1 MPNVVIIGAG
11 VGGLTAAIR
20 LAQRGCRVTVVEA
33 RESAGGLAASLEIDG
48 FCFDAGPYILLDR
61 LGLEWALGQVGIDT
75 AILGLQRIDQVY
87 ETEVAGEPLRVSSS
101 LDETADGIERRWPGS
116 GLLYRRFIAQMQA
129 RYNRL
134 QPLQCSTS
142 PRLGQWW
149 RSGAWRDIPFLL
161 RSLGSVLAS
170 SRLPAP
176 VAAAIGIWTHVAG
189 QTMAKA
195 PSPLSLVPAVIHSV
209 GAYYP
214 RGRIGAI
221 PAALVATAQSCG
233 VEFRLGTKVR
243 HIDCPHGTASAVEL
257 NDGARLAAD
266 AVISNVGLGTYL
278 QLLDDTGKNS
288 IPRRTQQMLSRLPLQ
303 SPGVCA
309 YLAVKGNI
317 PPPYLRFRIYDDP
330 DGCRLLVTPSV
341 LDPSVTRDGW
351 SPARLIAPLSHQRAE
366 AGGEH
371 EQNAFLQRV
380 LAEPW
385 WRDHFAEV
393 RVLATRIPQQWG
405 STYHLFHNSMNP
417 VMTAQFMRAGRL
429 AHRSPWIRRL
439 FLTGSAT
446 HPGQW
451 VSFCAISGVLTADRV
466 LEDH

>member
-1 MPNVVIIGAG
+1 MPTVVMIGAG

-20 LAQRGCRVTVVEA
+20 LAQRGWKVTVVEA
-33 RESAGGLAASLEIDG
+33 RTQAGGLAASLEIEG
-48 FCFDAGPYILLDR
+48 FRFDTGPYILLDR
-61 LGLEWALGQVGIDT
+61 LGLDWAFRQVGID
-75 AILGLQRIDQVY
+75 IEPLELKRIDQVY
-87 ETEVAGEPLRVSSS
+87 ETEVAGQPLRVSSS
-101 LDETADGIERRWPGS
+101 LAETADRMERRWPGS
-116 GLLYRRFIAQMQA
+116 GPLYRKFIAQMQA
-129 RYNRL
+129 RYDRL
-134 QPLQCSTS
+134 QPLQCTAH
-142 PRLGQWW
+142 PRLTQLLG
-149 RSGAWRDIPFLL
+149 SGAWRDIPFLL
-161 RSLGSVLAS
+161 SSLGSVLKG

-189 QTMAKA
+189 QTLTKA
-195 PSPLSLVPAVIHSV
+195 PSPLGLVPAVIHSV

-214 RGRIGAI
+214 RGGIGAI
-221 PAALVATAQSCG
+221 PAALFTAAQNQG
-233 VEFRLGTKVR
+233 VEFRLGTKVKQIR
-243 HIDCPHGTASAVEL
+243 CQNGIASGVEL
-257 NDGARLAAD
+257 SDGELLTAD
-266 AVISNVGLGTYL
+266 CVISNVGLGTYL
-278 QLLDDTGKNS
+278 QLLDDAGRRA
-288 IPRRTQQMLSRLPLQ
+288 IPRSTQEMLNQLPLQ

-309 YLAVKGNI
+309 YLAVTGNV
-317 PPPYLRFRIYDDP
+317 PPPYLRFRIHDEP

-341 LDPSVTRDGW
+341 LDPSLTRDGW

-366 AGGEH
+366 AGGEP

-385 WRDHFAEV
+385 WREHFTDV

-439 FLTGSAT
+439 YLTGSST

-466 LEDH
+466 LEDQ